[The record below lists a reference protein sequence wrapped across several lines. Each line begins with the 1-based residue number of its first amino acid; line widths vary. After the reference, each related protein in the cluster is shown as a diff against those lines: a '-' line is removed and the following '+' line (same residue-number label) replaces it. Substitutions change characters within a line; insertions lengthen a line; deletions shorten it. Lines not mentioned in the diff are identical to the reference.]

1 MHHKQKHIYVGVDLH
16 KEQHTAVIIDCW
28 HEKLGEITFA
38 NKPSAFSTFLDEIRK
53 YSSKDITPV
62 FGLEDVGGYGRSLAV
77 FLIEAM
83 QDVKEVNPAHS
94 SNERKSYPMTKK
106 DDSWDAKC
114 IADVLLNKLDTLPNA
129 SPSDIFWTLKQLVG
143 RRNALVKT
151 HMALKNQLHNQLSHH
166 YPNYKQFFSQIDGK
180 VALAFWEKYPSPYL
194 LEKVTMEELREFLLE
209 NSHNACSTR
218 KAEEILEIVKADGDT
233 KREYQRHRDILVQ
246 SIIRELRFIK
256 DEIRRI
262 EKEMGK
268 IVRSL
273 EYKLDTMPGI
283 DLVTASNLIAEIG
296 DISRFSNPDKL
307 AKFAGIAPVKFSSAG
322 KGKEQMSQQGR
333 RELNTIFYMLAIQQ
347 IQVSKGSKKLRN
359 PILYEYYQR
368 KLSEGKTKTQALM
381 CIMRRLVNII
391 YGMMR
396 TKTEYRM
403 EYLSKSNAS

>member
-1 MHHKQKHIYVGVDLH
+1 
-16 KEQHTAVIIDCW
+16 
-28 HEKLGEITFA
+28 
-38 NKPSAFSTFLDEIRK
+38 
-53 YSSKDITPV
+53 
-62 FGLEDVGGYGRSLAV
+62 
-77 FLIEAM
+77 
-83 QDVKEVNPAHS
+83 
-94 SNERKSYPMTKK
+94 
-106 DDSWDAKC
+106 
-114 IADVLLNKLDTLPNA
+114 
-129 SPSDIFWTLKQLVG
+129 
-143 RRNALVKT
+143 
-151 HMALKNQLHNQLSHH
+151 
-166 YPNYKQFFSQIDGK
+166 
-180 VALAFWEKYPSPYL
+180 
-194 LEKVTMEELREFLLE
+194 
-209 NSHNACSTR
+209 
-218 KAEEILEIVKADGDT
+218 
-233 KREYQRHRDILVQ
+233 
-246 SIIRELRFIK
+246 
-256 DEIRRI
+256 
-262 EKEMGK
+262 MGK

-359 PILYEYYQR
+359 PILYVYYQR
-368 KLSEGKTKTQALM
+368 KLLEGKTKTQALM